1 MTRPEVVAGVA
12 DADLDGRTVFVTGAT
27 HGVGRET
34 ALALGRLGARVLVHG
49 RDRTAGR
56 ALANELRELDA
67 NPVFVRADFADP
79 DAPSE
84 LAAAVADRVDEL
96 DVLVN
101 NAGAHFDGPSL
112 AAGVERTFRVNHL
125 SPFELTQELLD
136 DLAPKGRVVTVA
148 SAVHERATASDLT
161 TEAVTTVDEYDG
173 FQAYARSKLA
183 NVLFSREL
191 AARNPDK
198 LVNSLH
204 PGFVPGSELW
214 RDASFPVS
222 VLMPALGVLPAF
234 VLERIAD
241 TVETAAATSVY
252 LAAAD
257 DYDVTGEYFSNASP
271 KTPSATARDDDL
283 ARELWDRTESLI
295 ANPPT
300 PASDD

>member
-1 MTRPEVVAGVA
+1 MTRPEAVGGVA
-12 DADLDGRTVFVTGAT
+12 DADLDGTTVFVTGAT

-56 ALANELRELDA
+56 EVANELRGLDA
-67 NPVFVRADFADP
+67 DPVFVRADFADP
-79 DAPSE
+79 DAPGE
-84 LAAAVADRVDEL
+84 LAAAVAERVDDL

-112 AAGVERTFRVNHL
+112 VDGVERTFRVNHL
-125 SPFELTQELLD
+125 APFELTRELLD
-136 DLAPKGRVVTVA
+136 DLAPNGRVVTVA
-148 SAVHERATASDLT
+148 SAVHERASAADLT
-161 TEAVTTVDEYDG
+161 TDAVTTVDDYDG

-191 AARNPDK
+191 AKRNPEL

-222 VLMPALGVLPAF
+222 VLMPALSVLPDV
-234 VLERIAD
+234 VLERVVD
-241 TVETAAATSVY
+241 TPETAAATSVY
-252 LAAAD
+252 LAAAT
-257 DYDVTGEYFSNASP
+257 DYDVTGEYFSNCRP
-271 KTPSATARDDDL
+271 TTPSTTARDDDL
-283 ARELWDRTESLI
+283 AAELWTRTESLL
-295 ANPPT
+295 ADPPT
-300 PASDD
+300 SPVDD

>member
-1 MTRPEVVAGVA
+1 MTRPEAVGGVA
-12 DADLDGRTVFVTGAT
+12 DADLDGTTVFVTGAT

-56 ALANELRELDA
+56 EVANELRGLDA
-67 NPVFVRADFADP
+67 DPVFVRADFADP
-79 DAPSE
+79 DAPGE
-84 LAAAVADRVDEL
+84 LAAAVAERVDDL

-112 AAGVERTFRVNHL
+112 VDGVERTFRVNHL
-125 SPFELTQELLD
+125 APFELTRELLD
-136 DLAPKGRVVTVA
+136 DLAPNGRVVTVA
-148 SAVHERATASDLT
+148 SAVHERASAADLT
-161 TEAVTTVDEYDG
+161 TDAVTTVDDYDG

-191 AARNPDK
+191 AKRNPEL

-222 VLMPALGVLPAF
+222 VLMPALSVLPDV
-234 VLERIAD
+234 VLERVVD
-241 TVETAAATSVY
+241 TPETAAATSVY
-252 LAAAD
+252 LAAAT
-257 DYDVTGEYFSNASP
+257 DYDVTGEYFSNCHP
-271 KTPSATARDDDL
+271 TTPSTTARDDDL
-283 ARELWDRTESLI
+283 AAELWTRTESLL
-295 ANPPT
+295 ADPPT
-300 PASDD
+300 SPVDD

>member
-1 MTRPEVVAGVA
+1 MTRPEAVGGVA
-12 DADLDGRTVFVTGAT
+12 DADLDGTTVFVTGAT

-56 ALANELRELDA
+56 EVANELRGLDA
-67 NPVFVRADFADP
+67 DPVFVRADFADP
-79 DAPSE
+79 DAPGE
-84 LAAAVADRVDEL
+84 LAAAVAERVDDL

-112 AAGVERTFRVNHL
+112 VDGVERTFRVNHL
-125 SPFELTQELLD
+125 APFELTRELLD
-136 DLAPKGRVVTVA
+136 DLAPNGRVVTVA
-148 SAVHERATASDLT
+148 SAVHERASAADLT
-161 TEAVTTVDEYDG
+161 TDAVTTVDDYDG

-191 AARNPDK
+191 AKRNPEL

-222 VLMPALGVLPAF
+222 VLMPALSVLPDV
-234 VLERIAD
+234 VLERVVD
-241 TVETAAATSVY
+241 TPETAAATSVY
-252 LAAAD
+252 LAAAT
-257 DYDVTGEYFSNASP
+257 DYDVTGEYFSNCHP
-271 KTPSATARDDDL
+271 TTPSTPACDDDL
-283 ARELWDRTESLI
+283 AAALWTRTESLL
-295 ANPPT
+295 ADPPT
-300 PASDD
+300 SPVDD